1 MIGSTTDWE
10 YHKYIEQD
18 KALVRRYQKVVVQEL
33 KREPVIRI
41 LKSRK
46 RPLEVYHGVTIT
58 TAAIVEAVDLATR
71 YLPSRKNPDKAIDVL
86 DKACALRRL
95 EIDAMPK
102 ELKMLQ
108 SEIGTLETDLELE
121 DNPETISELE
131 KEIALKKPLYEK
143 EVAVWEE
150 QKAMLELIRK
160 SRKDLVALEQK
171 IHILETKQKTEK
183 DVQELSKMKVTH
195 QKWEEVLEK
204 IKTNY
209 YKQPNLMI
217 KDEVDPQMIQKTIE
231 SITGIP
237 VSELTESEID
247 KLLKLEDNLG
257 KQVMG

>member
-1 MIGSTTDWE
+1 
-10 YHKYIEQD
+10 
-18 KALVRRYQKVVVQEL
+18 
-33 KREPVIRI
+33 
-41 LKSRK
+41 
-46 RPLEVYHGVTIT
+46 
-58 TAAIVEAVDLATR
+58 
-71 YLPSRKNPDKAIDVL
+71 
-86 DKACALRRL
+86 
-95 EIDAMPK
+95 MPK